1 MKDDQGPLKP
11 KACRLSRV
19 YQTHN
24 IFPSDCNMH
33 GTLFGGRLLEFIDN
47 AASIS
52 VSRHA
57 RLLCVTASIDA
68 VNFIAPLYPTN
79 SACVETFISGA
90 GRTSLEVFCKVLGER
105 LETGERYLAATAFLT
120 FVVVGKPGE
129 AVELPAVYPESQE
142 EKLVCAGYEKRRQER
157 LKRRKEERAFQQELS
172 TDLPWQ

>member
-1 MKDDQGPLKP
+1 MTYQEYPTG

-33 GTLFGGRLLEFIDN
+33 GSLFGGRLLEYIDN

-68 VNFIAPLYPTN
+68 VNFIAPLYHTN
-79 SACVETFISGA
+79 SACVETFISGT
-90 GRTSLEVFCKVLGER
+90 GKTSLEVFCKVLGEK

-120 FVVVGKPGE
+120 FVVVGE
-129 AVELPAVYPESQE
+129 AGKELFVPPVYPESDE
-142 EKLVCAGYEKRRQER
+142 ERLVCEGYEE
-157 LKRRKEERAFQQELS
+157 RRKARLAKREAEKAFQKQLS
-172 TDLPWQ
+172 IDLPWS